1 MRADDLLMAIIIGG
15 IGFSGAH
22 LRAEFVF
29 WRRSMAAEL
38 RKQASIRQIFKSVL
52 PPTATCSNP

>member
-1 MRADDLLMAIIIGG
+1 MRVDDLLMAIIIGG

-29 WRRSMAAEL
+29 WRRSKTAEL
-38 RKQASIRQIFKSVL
+38 RRQANLRQIFKSAL
-52 PPTATCSNP
+52 PPAATRSNP